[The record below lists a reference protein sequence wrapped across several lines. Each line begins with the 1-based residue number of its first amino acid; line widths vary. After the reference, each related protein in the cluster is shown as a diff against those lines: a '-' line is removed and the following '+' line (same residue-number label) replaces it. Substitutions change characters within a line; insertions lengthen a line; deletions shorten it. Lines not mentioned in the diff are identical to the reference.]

1 VIVLAPQ
8 TLLFYRLKHN
18 TTRDFSRMTKLSS
31 TDSYL
36 QKPEASKTH
45 VEGALNFRS
54 FGGYS
59 SNVSQDAV
67 TREGFIYR
75 SGNLSS
81 ITNNGWEKIRELHI
95 STIINLT
102 DMDEAKALYANDAQ
116 RSERAKGFK
125 SLHLPLNQKDFD
137 KTSLFTKYCG
147 YASEGYNVCLYFPLP
162 QICVSN
168 ITAGH
173 CSRLCIPSSRRT
185 RCDSKHTTSDP
196 RLPQR
201 SVPYSLLDGQRSHR
215 SCVCDSIDLSWCVE
229 RDCLRG
235 V

>member
-1 VIVLAPQ
+1 
-8 TLLFYRLKHN
+8 
-18 TTRDFSRMTKLSS
+18 MTKLSS
-31 TDSYL
+31 TDSYV
-36 QKPEASKTH
+36 KSPEASEAYI
-45 VEGALNFRS
+45 EGALNFRS

-95 STIINLT
+95 STIVNLT
-102 DMDEAKALYANDAQ
+102 DLDEANVLYANDAQ
-116 RSERAKGFK
+116 RSERTKGFK
-125 SLHLPLNQKDFD
+125 FLHLPLNQKEFD

-147 YASEGYNVCLYFPLP
+147 YVSEGYDVCLYSPLS
-162 QICVSN
+162 QMCVSN

-173 CSRLCIPSSRRT
+173 CSRLCISSSRRT
-185 RCDSKHTTSDP
+185 RCDSKNTTSDP

-201 SVPYSLLDGQRSHR
+201 SFHYPLLDGQRSHR
-215 SCVCDSIDLSWCVE
+215 SRACGSIDLSWCFE
-229 RDCLRG
+229 RDCLGG
-235 V
+235 VLP